1 MKTTTYTYHHALM
14 RLIHHLLQLDN
25 TLTPGNRLRITIGTD
40 GAITTAV
47 RTMGE
52 DGNRHR
58 ARIRITDVMT
68 AAGMRSAIHQI
79 RTELHTLHLIK

>member
-1 MKTTTYTYHHALM
+1 MKTTYTYHHALM
-14 RLIHHLLQLDN
+14 RLIHHLLQLDS

-40 GAITTAV
+40 NTITTAV

-58 ARIRITDVMT
+58 ARLRITDVMT
-68 AAGMRSAIHQI
+68 AAGMRSAIHQL

>member
-1 MKTTTYTYHHALM
+1 MKTTTYTYNHAIL
-14 RLIHHLLQLDN
+14 RLITHLLQLDS
-25 TLTPGNRLRITIGTD
+25 TLTPGNSLRITIGTD

-68 AAGMRSAIHQI
+68 AVGMNSTLQHLRQ
-79 RTELHTLHLIK
+79 ELRTLHLIK